1 MEAAGFDTYVF
12 NEILEQGEF
21 PSGIVI
27 TFQVMAVSGMS
38 AGDPDS
44 IGPVHKSGQDE
55 LGG

>member
-1 MEAAGFDTYVF
+1 MQSISLNSHV
-12 NEILEQGEF
+12 LQQVCKQGEL
-21 PSGIVI
+21 PTGIII

-38 AGDPDS
+38 AGDPDA